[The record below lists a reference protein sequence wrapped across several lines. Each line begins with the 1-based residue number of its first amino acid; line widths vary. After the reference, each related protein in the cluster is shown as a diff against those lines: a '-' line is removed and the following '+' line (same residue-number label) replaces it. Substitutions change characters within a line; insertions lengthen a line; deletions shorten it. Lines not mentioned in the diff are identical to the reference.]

1 MDRDEVFVPRTLE
14 QRKPIEKPVKV
25 TVEGGI
31 DLDELLEDAPLYR
44 LVTLIG
50 QQVRSE
56 TLSCS
61 HLHDSSLSFVSHS
74 SSDGRF
80 TSS

>member
-14 QRKPIEKPVKV
+14 QRKPIENPVKV
-25 TVEGGI
+25 TLEGGI

-50 QQVRSE
+50 QQVRSNC
-56 TLSCS
+56 LNCA
-61 HLHDSSLSFVSHS
+61 D
-74 SSDGRF
+74 R
-80 TSS
+80 